1 MILNMPENNSL
12 EIWPKDI
19 AGAKSGL
26 TVVAISAVLFY
37 IAGLIAVKLT
47 PISAD
52 KQIWRW
58 KNISVS
64 LFHSTMSGVGA
75 VLCFVYEPQMA
86 EDLIQTYT
94 TAAHTLISAS
104 VGYFVYDT
112 LDMIVYQRSRQT
124 LELLL
129 HHFVIIVCF
138 GIAIFTYFYVGY
150 AILALIVELNTIFL
164 HVRQLLQTCGFSKSN
179 QFYRLNS
186 LINLGTF
193 IIFRI
198 ATVAWMTRWIVIN
211 KDQVPLA
218 FYTIGSAGLAT
229 LTVMNIILFYRL
241 LKSDFLRKKDIHQ
254 IKKED

>member
-1 MILNMPENNSL
+1 MILKMSDNRSL

-26 TVVAISAVLFY
+26 SLITISAVVFY

-47 PISAD
+47 PKAAE

-64 LFHSTMSGVGA
+64 FVHSILSGIGA

-129 HHFVIIVCF
+129 HHIIIIICF

-164 HVRQLLQTCGFSKSN
+164 HMRQLLQMCGFSRSN
-179 QFYRLNS
+179 QYYRLNS

-211 KDQVPLA
+211 KDLLPLA
-218 FYTIGSAGLAT
+218 FYTIGSIGLAT
-229 LTVMNIILFYRL
+229 LTVINIILFYRL
-241 LKSDFLRKKDIHQ
+241 LQSDFLRKKDTQ
-254 IKKED
+254 RIKKDE

>member
-1 MILNMPENNSL
+1 MSENIST
-12 EIWPKDI
+12 EIWPQGV

-26 TVVAISAVLFY
+26 TVITVSAVLFW

-47 PISAD
+47 PKSAEN
-52 KQIWRW
+52 QPWRW
-58 KNISVS
+58 KNIAVSFVHSV
-64 LFHSTMSGVGA
+64 MSGFGA
-75 VLCFVYEPQMA
+75 VLCFMSEPKMA

-94 TAAHTLISAS
+94 TSAHTLISAS

-129 HHFVIIVCF
+129 HHVVIILCF
-138 GIAIFTYFYVGY
+138 GIAIFTYLYVGY
-150 AILALIVELNTIFL
+150 AVLALIVELNTIFL
-164 HVRQLLQTCGFSKSN
+164 HMRQLFQTCGFSKSN
-179 QFYRLNS
+179 QYYRLNS

-211 KDQVPLA
+211 KDLVPLP
-218 FYTIGSAGLAT
+218 FYTLGSLGLAT

-241 LKSDFLRKKDIHQ
+241 LRSDFLRKKETH
-254 IKKED
+254 IKDE